1 MYHFFF
7 KRLIDFVGSLI
18 LLILLSPIIFIT
30 TLLLLYINNGEPFF
44 IQIRPG
50 YKTKPFKIIKFKTMR
65 DLMDNNGIL
74 LPDEQRLTKIG
85 RLIRSLSIDELLQL
99 INVLKGEMSLVGPRP
114 LLTQYL
120 PLYNSLQRR
129 RHNVKPGITG
139 LAQVNGRNS
148 INWEEKFK
156 FDIEYVENISLILD
170 IKILYLT
177 IINVISR
184 KNINNIDKLSV
195 EEFKGTIE

>member
-7 KRLIDFVGSLI
+7 KRLIDFVGSFI
-18 LLILLSPIIFIT
+18 LLIFFSPIIFIT
-30 TLLLLYINNGEPFF
+30 ILLLLIINRGEPFF
-44 IQIRPG
+44 IQLRPG
-50 YKTKPFKIIKFKTMR
+50 YRGKSFKIIKFKTMR
-65 DLMDNNGIL
+65 DLMDENGIL
-74 LPDEQRLTKIG
+74 LPDEKRLTKIG
-85 RLIRSLSIDELLQL
+85 KIIRSLSIDELLQL
-99 INVLKGEMSLVGPRP
+99 INVLRGEMSLVGPRP

-120 PLYNSLQRR
+120 PLYNSFQLR

-156 FDIEYVENISLILD
+156 LDIEYVDNISLILD

-177 IINVISR
+177 IINVIGR
-184 KNINNIDKLSV
+184 KNINNIDNLPMK
-195 EEFKGTIE
+195 EFKGTIE

>member
-1 MYHFFF
+1 MYHFFL

-18 LLILLSPIIFIT
+18 LLILFSPIIFIT

-85 RLIRSLSIDELLQL
+85 KLIRSLSIDELLQL

>member
-1 MYHFFF
+1 
-7 KRLIDFVGSLI
+7 
-18 LLILLSPIIFIT
+18 
-30 TLLLLYINNGEPFF
+30 
-44 IQIRPG
+44 
-50 YKTKPFKIIKFKTMR
+50 
-65 DLMDNNGIL
+65 
-74 LPDEQRLTKIG
+74 
-85 RLIRSLSIDELLQL
+85 
-99 INVLKGEMSLVGPRP
+99 MSLVGPRP

>member
-1 MYHFFF
+1 MYHFFL

-18 LLILLSPIIFIT
+18 LLILFSPIIFIT
-30 TLLLLYINNGEPFF
+30 TLLLLTVNKGEPFF

-65 DLMDNNGIL
+65 DLMDKNGIL

-85 RLIRSLSIDELLQL
+85 KLIRSLSIDELLQL

-120 PLYNSLQRR
+120 PLYNSFQVR
-129 RHNVKPGITG
+129 RHSVKPGITG
-139 LAQVNGRNS
+139 LAQVNGRNA

-156 FDIEYVENISLILD
+156 FDIQYVENISLKLD

-177 IINVISR
+177 IINVITR
-184 KNINNIDKLSV
+184 KNINNIDNSPMK
-195 EEFKGTIE
+195 EFKGTIK